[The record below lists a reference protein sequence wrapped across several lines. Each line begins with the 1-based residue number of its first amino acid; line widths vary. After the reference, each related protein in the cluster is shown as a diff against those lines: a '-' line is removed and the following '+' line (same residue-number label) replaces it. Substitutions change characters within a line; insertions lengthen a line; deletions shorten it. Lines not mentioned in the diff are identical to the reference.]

1 MFLEKFTPD
10 KTHVNFFY
18 SENEIFKPIYNYP
31 SNSILPPYTL
41 SNLFTFNNCGL
52 SNKIINEQINN
63 KHIPPLYNINKKQEE
78 TENFVNFNINYYN
91 NIYMNRL
98 PIPILPISYD
108 YYPFM
113 LGKKFFGDKSQIY
126 NRKKK
131 QKPFLIKKIKKKKN
145 KNKGKTNKKSISSRQ
160 DNDRV
165 KFVRQTLN
173 YYFYNKLT
181 NLIRTNN
188 KIIQKL
194 RKFPEKLI
202 NEIAKLNNKK
212 YLNMTLEDLYL
223 NKELYTSIELLN
235 HFEYNLVIINRLIEE
250 KNKEF
255 REKSG
260 VEILLKMKFGDL
272 IKEYLQSAEYK
283 QKMNEL
289 NETNGTYFA
298 EKFKYF
304 AINFINNYHN

>member
-1 MFLEKFTPD
+1 MFLEKFIPD
-10 KTHVNFFY
+10 KTHVNYFY
-18 SENEIFKPIYNYP
+18 NENEIFKPIYSYP
-31 SNSILPPYTL
+31 SNSILQPYKL
-41 SNLFTFNNCGL
+41 SNLFAFNNYDL
-52 SNKIINEQINN
+52 SNNGINQQINN
-63 KHIPPLYNINKKQEE
+63 KHTLPFYNINNKQEE

-98 PIPILPISYD
+98 PIPILPISPI
-108 YYPFM
+108 YYP
-113 LGKKFFGDKSQIY
+113 LTLEKNFFGEKYQIY
-126 NRKKK
+126 NGKKK
-131 QKPFLIKKIKKKKN
+131 QVPFLIKKIKKKKD
-145 KNKGKTNKKSISSRQ
+145 KNEVKTKKKSKSSRQ

-173 YYFYNKLT
+173 YYFYNKIK
-181 NLIRTNN
+181 NLIRPNN
-188 KIIQKL
+188 TIIQKL

-223 NKELYTSIELLN
+223 NKELYNSIKLLKS
-235 HFEYNLVIINRLIEE
+235 FSYNLVIINRLNEE

-289 NETNGTYFA
+289 NKTNGKYFA
-298 EKFKYF
+298 EKFQYF